1 MKLYLFSVY
10 DKVSKM
16 YVDLFTSQTKES
28 AQRSFNS
35 AALNRGTMLAKFPS
49 DFALYCLGEFDN
61 ATGEVCGLAVPEL
74 VQNSV
79 EIVSLPDLTKE
90 QVKAM
95 GEGNEGKEGF

>member
-16 YVDLFTSQTKES
+16 YVDMFTSQTKES

-35 AALNRGTMLAKFPS
+35 AALNRGTMLAKYPS

-61 ATGEVCGLAVPEL
+61 ATGEVCGFAVPEL
-74 VQNSV
+74 VQNCV
-79 EIVSLPDLTKE
+79 EIYFPPEFEKDEGEKE
-90 QVKAM
+90 EKGV
-95 GEGNEGKEGF
+95 E

>member
-35 AALNRGTMLAKFPS
+35 AAMNHNTMLAKYPS
-49 DFALYCLGEFDN
+49 DFALYCMGEYDN
-61 ATGEVCGLAVPEL
+61 ATGEVVGMATPEL
-74 VQNSV
+74 VQNCV
-79 EIVSLPDLTKE
+79 EIYFPPEFENYGGKSEEKG
-90 QVKAM
+90 
-95 GEGNEGKEGF
+95 GE

>member
-16 YVDLFTSQTKES
+16 YVDLFTSQTRES

-35 AALNRGTMLAKFPS
+35 VALNRGTMLAKFPQ

-61 ATGEVCGLAVPEL
+61 STGEVVGVPVPDL

-79 EIVSLPDLTKE
+79 EIPFAPPLQGEL
-90 QVKAM
+90 
-95 GEGNEGKEGF
+95 GEGVKEDE

>member
-35 AALNRGTMLAKFPS
+35 AAFNRGTMLSKFPS

-61 ATGEVCGLAVPEL
+61 ATGEVCGMPTPEL
-74 VQNSV
+74 VQNCV
-79 EIVSLPDLTKE
+79 EIYFPPEFEKYG
-90 QVKAM
+90 
-95 GEGNEGKEGF
+95 GESEEKGGEK

>member
-61 ATGEVCGLAVPEL
+61 STGEVVGVSTPEL
-74 VQNSV
+74 VQNCV
-79 EIVSLPDLTKE
+79 EICFPPEFEKDGGKIE
-90 QVKAM
+90 EKG
-95 GEGNEGKEGF
+95 GEE